1 LLVVLSVVHNLTPI
15 GLVRLSGG
23 SARVMLLPFLLPLA
37 LLALPALSYWG
48 PEQWAPMEV
57 DWLGR
62 HLPLA
67 LPGLLSALVLAQC
80 LHYLAVLRILPDGP
94 WLMSD
99 RDCRWAD
106 QEYLQRENGTSAA
119 NPAMSCYASL
129 ITRCPM
135 TFSARSRPIL
145 DLASIRGDLS
155 RR

>member
-94 WLMSD
+94 CLCPTGIVGGQIKNIFSGKT
-99 RDCRWAD
+99 A
-106 QEYLQRENGTSAA
+106 LAPASPSSLTVSA
-119 NPAMSCYASL
+119 PE
-129 ITRCPM
+129 
-135 TFSARSRPIL
+135 
-145 DLASIRGDLS
+145 
-155 RR
+155 